1 MGSEKESGMIN
12 YVSHQRAIEKKKKKK
27 NIPSKYYPCSLLLN
41 KSVPKVKII
50 VKLIDINL
58 HTKYQLSRTFFVE
71 LFSVTHPYTIPAHRC
86 LT

>member
-12 YVSHQRAIEKKKKKK
+12 CVSHQRALLKK
-27 NIPSKYYPCSLLLN
+27 NIPFKYYPCSVLLN

-71 LFSVTHPYTIPAHRC
+71 LFLVTHPYTIPAHRC